1 MAQVVYRGTAYD
13 TVQRRQAKSQQQES
27 HVVTETYRGIR
38 YNKEVKWWQFKR
50 WTSFNLLRRR
60 NKKSVDYTR
69 LNWYLQNRND
79 TPGVDK
85 TPFFY

>member
-13 TVQRRQAKSQQQES
+13 TVQRRQAKTQEQQP
-27 HVVTETYRGIR
+27 HYVTETYRGVR
-38 YNKEVKWWQFKR
+38 YNKEVKWWR
-50 WTSFNLLRRR
+50 NWTSFISLERR
-60 NKKSVDYTR
+60 NRRLVDYTR

-79 TPGVDK
+79 TPGVDT

>member
-38 YNKEVKWWQFKR
+38 YNKEVK
-50 WTSFNLLRRR
+50 
-60 NKKSVDYTR
+60 
-69 LNWYLQNRND
+69 
-79 TPGVDK
+79 
-85 TPFFY
+85 